1 MLPIWLITLQGGNS
15 VFGSPLF
22 LMLIIFAVFYFI
34 VIRPA
39 RRSQQETETMR
50 DRLKNGDHVLTSS
63 GMYGTI
69 VGVSEEIIQLRVADS
84 VKIQFSKSAIAQ
96 LVEEPVKKN

>member
-1 MLPIWLITLQGGNS
+1 
-15 VFGSPLF
+15 
-22 LMLIIFAVFYFI
+22 MLIIFAVFYFI

-50 DRLKNGDHVLTSS
+50 DQLKNGDHVLTSS

-69 VGVSEEIIQLRVADS
+69 VGVSDEIVQLRDADS

-96 LVEEPVKKN
+96 LVEEPVKRN

>member
-1 MLPIWLITLQGGNS
+1 
-15 VFGSPLF
+15 
-22 LMLIIFAVFYFI
+22 MLIIFAVFYFI

-50 DRLKNGDHVLTSS
+50 DQLKNGDHVLTSS

-69 VGVSEEIIQLRVADS
+69 VGVSDEIVQLRVADS

-96 LVEEPVKKN
+96 LVEEPVKRN